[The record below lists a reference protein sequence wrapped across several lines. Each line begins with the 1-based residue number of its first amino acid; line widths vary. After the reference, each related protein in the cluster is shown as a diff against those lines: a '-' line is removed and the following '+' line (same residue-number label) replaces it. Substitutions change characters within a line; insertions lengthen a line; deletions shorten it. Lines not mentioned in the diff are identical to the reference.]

1 MAQEGVSRF
10 EKMPTRIYPDV
21 ASASRAVA
29 EEIAQLIK
37 QRQAEGRKV
46 RCAQLAQLA
55 SHQRRQHCSLCCSWP
70 YCLMRPGHAVHAAS
84 QASNG

>member
-1 MAQEGVSRF
+1 MAQEDVSRF
-10 EKMPTRIYPDV
+10 EKMPTRIYPDA

-46 RCAQLAQLA
+46 R
-55 SHQRRQHCSLCCSWP
+55 
-70 YCLMRPGHAVHAAS
+70 AVSAAGLTP
-84 QASNG
+84 AEATLLLVVL